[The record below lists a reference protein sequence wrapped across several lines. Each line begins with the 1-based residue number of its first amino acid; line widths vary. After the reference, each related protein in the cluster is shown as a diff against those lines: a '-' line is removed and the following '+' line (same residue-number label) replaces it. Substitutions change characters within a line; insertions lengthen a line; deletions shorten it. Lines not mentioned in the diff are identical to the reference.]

1 MKTLAELFELVSI
14 AVKENNQYNCH
25 WFINYSGHVNKLQI
39 SYYFCGWTAD
49 GNCESV
55 DFKLDEEG
63 IQGAYWYL
71 KTRLKA

>member
-1 MKTLAELFELVSI
+1 MKTLAELFELVSV
-14 AVKENNQYNCH
+14 AVRQNNEYSSH
-25 WFINYSGHVNKLQI
+25 WFINYSGHVNKLHI
-39 SYYFCGWTAD
+39 SYYLCGWTRE

-63 IQGAYWYL
+63 IQGAYWYI